1 MWFGL
6 ITILNLHTNQE
17 NSLLTLIRLFG
28 MRTLYLT
35 VERSILRARRD
46 MIIVPQSG
54 RNIMLSK
61 LL

>member
-6 ITILNLHTNQE
+6 ITILKLHTNQE
-17 NSLLTLIRLFG
+17 NSILTLIRLFG

-46 MIIVPQSG
+46 MIIVHG
-54 RNIMLSK
+54 GTRIF
-61 LL
+61 